1 MFNCIVPAPSYIG
14 FEYEKLLHTIFHAA
28 FVSNK
33 INFFG
38 LPEIRM
44 KNKLVYEKKKASKL

>member
-1 MFNCIVPAPSYIG
+1 MNTA
-14 FEYEKLLHTIFHAA
+14 FHATL
-28 FVSNK
+28 VSNE